1 MIRDPDIAKQL
12 LGELFDVSGRLDQ
25 SVAVVRDGCSE
36 AELVA
41 YRRAIGQVMGEMWDQ
56 VLKPLLTL
64 HPALTP
70 PELRNT
76 DA

>member
-12 LGELFDVSGRLDQ
+12 LHELFAVSGRLDQ

-36 AELVA
+36 PELVA

-56 VLKPLLTL
+56 VLKPLLSL
-64 HPALTP
+64 HPTLAP

-76 DA
+76 DS